1 MSSGHTTFRARNAHV
16 PPHATWKFV
25 ATPVPKNLPS
35 RVETRHR
42 RLRYLPGPRAE
53 SVALQSTCH
62 PLMPPFTSIS
72 NFFRV
77 LGHLAYHA
85 GAAGLLTVGFLD
97 STFLIIP
104 FGNDILLI
112 ALSLHHHKMVPLYA
126 LAATAGSVL
135 GCWLTI
141 WLSGKGGASIRKR
154 VSLKRMKYVQRQV
167 EKRAGWA
174 VAIASVMPPP
184 FPFTAV
190 VAGAAAFDYPRKKL
204 FAIIAIAR
212 FVRFSIEGAL
222 AIHYGRWILT
232 LAKSETLKYILAP
245 VIVISILA
253 STYSLYGWIEES
265 GTRSKTAKPAKRV
278 PARA

>member
-1 MSSGHTTFRARNAHV
+1 MT
-16 PPHATWKFV
+16 
-25 ATPVPKNLPS
+25 
-35 RVETRHR
+35 
-42 RLRYLPGPRAE
+42 
-53 SVALQSTCH
+53 
-62 PLMPPFTSIS
+62 
-72 NFFRV
+72 NFFRA

-85 GAAGLLTVGFLD
+85 GTAGLLTVGFLD

-112 ALSLHHHKMVPLYA
+112 ALSAHHHKMVPVYA

-141 WLSGKGGASIRKR
+141 WLSGKGGASVRKHF
-154 VSLKRMKYVQRQV
+154 SLQRMKYVQRQV

-174 VAIASVMPPP
+174 VGIASVMPPP

-204 FAIIAIAR
+204 FAIIASAR

-222 AIHYGRWILT
+222 AVYYGRSILA
-232 LAKSETLKYILAP
+232 LAKSDTLKYILAP
-245 VIVISILA
+245 VIVVSIVA
-253 STYSLYGWIEES
+253 SIYSIYSWIKDS
-265 GTRSKTAKPAKRV
+265 AKRPKRV